1 MIVRAIKR
9 AYDVTIE
16 REWDTI
22 YWALD
27 LHGTC
32 LASNY
37 DNDKV
42 SFLNDTVVKALQ
54 TISNYPETK
63 IIIWSSIDA
72 ETERK
77 VRHLF
82 EQNDIKIFAFNENPD
97 VANTETGNF
106 DKKFYFSIVV
116 DDKAGFDPS
125 DWTSVQYTVFSNH
138 ARLVEAQRKKKEQQ
152 PSARPQVADPSATGA
167 SFVDASL
174 DIVGDIAEAVG
185 DAIGGTAEVIGDI
198 IGAILD

>member
-1 MIVRAIKR
+1 MITQAIKR

-42 SFLNDTVVKALQ
+42 SFLNDTVVKVLQ

-72 ETERK
+72 ATERK
-77 VRHLF
+77 VRNLF
-82 EQNDIKIFAFNENPD
+82 NENGIKVFAVNENPD

-125 DWTSVQYTVFSNH
+125 EWTAVQHATFTNH
-138 ARLVEAQRKKKEQQ
+138 ARLVESQRKKKEAQT
-152 PSARPQVADPSATGA
+152 PSRPQVADPSVAGA